1 MSYSHYFRSTGQKYK
16 EIKVSKQGGDNKWI
30 TQNNNSLIIT
40 YLRSLHISKKVVNLQ
55 SELAN
60 FSY

>member
-1 MSYSHYFRSTGQKYK
+1 MGYSHYFRSTGQKYK